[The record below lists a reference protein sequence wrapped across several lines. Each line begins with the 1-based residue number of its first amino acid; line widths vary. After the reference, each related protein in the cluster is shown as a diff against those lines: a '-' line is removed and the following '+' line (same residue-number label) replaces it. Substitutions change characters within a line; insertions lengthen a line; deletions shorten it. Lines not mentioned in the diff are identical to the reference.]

1 MIGDGWRYVESFR
14 DQGELKPRVRD
25 RELGESFSEE
35 QVVAGGGDADLEVMC
50 LSGSAIE
57 VC

>member
-1 MIGDGWRYVESFR
+1 M
-14 DQGELKPRVRD
+14 RD
-25 RELGESFSEE
+25 RELSESFGEE
-35 QVVAGGGDADLEVMC
+35 QVVAGGGSADLEVMC